1 MVILIPNIFTFIG
14 EMLKN
19 AKNLTTNFLQKAGN
33 PILKSL
39 QITPK
44 V

>member
-1 MVILIPNIFTFIG
+1 MVILIPNIYAFIE

-33 PILKSL
+33 LIQS
-39 QITPK
+39 
-44 V
+44 